1 MSCGVTVDANTIV
14 DIDWELPNVNAAQE
28 HRVYLPEKTA
38 ANLTLTE
45 ANLKIE
51 QQKLIVHRR

>member
-1 MSCGVTVDANTIV
+1 MTVDANTIV